1 MYWQV
6 YLHKTSLVAELLL
19 ERLLKHARILTSKG
33 EVLKTSNSL
42 SYFLN
47 RVSNDINSLDLLKRF
62 ALLDDYDIVQIAADM
77 EDAIIKDVLQ
87 FLGVVP
93 KVVDKVSDS
102 NNQV

>member
-1 MYWQV
+1 MQINNTFLYKDITQSPHSV
-6 YLHKTSLVAELLL
+6 STLKV
-19 ERLLKHARILTSKG
+19 RLLPIDAT
-33 EVLKTSNSL
+33 T
-42 SYFLN
+42 
-47 RVSNDINSLDLLKRF
+47 
-62 ALLDDYDIVQIAADM
+62 LDDYDIVQIAADM